1 MQRPIL
7 TVSEI
12 NRYIK
17 DILSNNIILG
27 NVLIRG
33 EISNYKYHYS
43 GHMYF
48 TLKDETSSMKC
59 VMFKGS
65 CMSLKFDP
73 HDGMK
78 VIVQGRISVYERDG
92 SYQLYADEMQPDGV
106 GALHLAFE
114 QLKARLEKE
123 GLFDEEL
130 KKPIPFL
137 PKAVGVITSPTGAAV
152 RDILNVLGRRFYNI
166 KVIIY
171 PVQVQGEGAAGQ
183 IVRGIKAFNELENV
197 DVIIVGRGGGSIEEL
212 WAFNEEIVARGIVFS
227 NIPIISAVGHE
238 TDFTIA
244 DFVADLRAPTPSAA
258 AELAVPS
265 RIDIQATIRSLVNR
279 TSYAL
284 QNILTHK
291 RSRLENVASSS
302 TLRQPLDKIYQY
314 RLRLDIIEKGM
325 TKEMRHQFKN
335 KRLNF
340 GQSISKLSALCP
352 LNILKRGYC
361 VSKDLKDKTIKSVR
375 QIKVGDKI
383 RIQYYDGAAECSID
397 NLIKRES

>member
-33 EISNYKYHYS
+33 EISNYKNHYS

-48 TLKDETSSMKC
+48 TLKDETSSLKC

-65 CMSLKFDP
+65 CINLKFDP
-73 HDGMK
+73 QDGMK

-114 QLKARLEKE
+114 QLKVKLEKE
-123 GLFDEEL
+123 GLFDDEL

-137 PKAVGVITSPTGAAV
+137 PKAVGVVTSPTGAAV
-152 RDILNVLGRRFYNI
+152 RDILNVLERRFYNM

-183 IVRGIKAFNELENV
+183 IAQAIQAINELENV

-212 WAFNEEIVARGIVFS
+212 WAFNEEIVARSIAFS
-227 NIPIISAVGHE
+227 KIPIISAVGHE

-244 DFVADLRAPTPSAA
+244 DFVSDLRAPTPSAA
-258 AELAVPS
+258 AELAVPN
-265 RIDIQATIRSLVNR
+265 RIDVQATIRSLVNR
-279 TSYAL
+279 MGYAIQSSL
-284 QNILTHK
+284 AQK
-291 RSRLENVASSS
+291 RSRLGNAVASSA
-302 TLRQPLDKIYQY
+302 LRQPLDKIYQY
-314 RLRLDIIEKGM
+314 RLRLDTMEKSM
-325 TKEMRHQFKN
+325 IKEMQHQLKN
-335 KRLNF
+335 KKLNF
-340 GQSISKLSALCP
+340 GQTISKLSTLSP
-352 LNILKRGYC
+352 LNILQRGYC
-361 VSKDLKDKTIKSVR
+361 VSKSSEDKTVKSVN
-375 QIKVGDKI
+375 QLKIGDKI
-383 RIQYYDGAAECSID
+383 KVQYYDGTAQCTID
-397 NLIKRES
+397 NLIERES

>member
-48 TLKDETSSMKC
+48 TLKDEMSSLKC

-65 CMSLKFDP
+65 CINLKFDP
-73 HDGMK
+73 QDGMK
-78 VIVQGRISVYERDG
+78 VIIQGRISVYERDG
-92 SYQLYADEMQPDGV
+92 SYQLYAEEMQPDGV

-114 QLKARLEKE
+114 QLKAKLEKE
-123 GLFDEEL
+123 GLFDEKL

-137 PKAVGVITSPTGAAV
+137 PKAVGVVTSPTGAAV
-152 RDILNVLGRRFYNI
+152 RDILNVIGRRFYSM

-171 PVQVQGEGAAGQ
+171 PVQVQGEGAAEQ
-183 IVRGIKAFNELENV
+183 IAQAIQNFNKLDNV

-212 WAFNEEIVARGIVFS
+212 WAFNEEIVARSIAFS
-227 NIPIISAVGHE
+227 KIPVISAVGHE

-244 DFVADLRAPTPSAA
+244 DFVSDLRAPTPSAA
-258 AELAVPS
+258 AELAVPG
-265 RIDIQATIRSLVNR
+265 RMDIQATLRSLVNR
-279 TSYAL
+279 ASYAM
-284 QNILTHK
+284 QSNVSQK
-291 RSRLENVASSS
+291 RNRLENVTDSSV
-302 TLRQPLDKIYQY
+302 LRQPLDKIYQH
-314 RLRLDIIEKGM
+314 RLRLDIIEKGIV
-325 TKEMRHQFKN
+325 KEIRHQFKN
-335 KRLNF
+335 KKLSF
-340 GQSISKLSALCP
+340 GQTIAKFSALSP
-352 LNILKRGYC
+352 LNILQRGYC
-361 VSKDLKDKTIKSVR
+361 VSKDSNGKTVKSIK
-375 QIKVGDKI
+375 QLKVGDKV
-383 RIQYYDGAAECSID
+383 RIQYYDGEAECSVD
-397 NLIKRES
+397 NLVNN